1 MTRASVRS
9 VLRGEWT
16 LILHFPGIRAS
27 LHANY
32 DGPDNVRDKFLQIHG
47 KPGLR
52 DVLNQLAQYG
62 AGQQMSYQTG
72 RDLFT
77 FTVTAGMEFHPLILI
92 CHMSVTANIEQKTAS
107 RRSTIGL
114 TLTKGRREV
123 LLILGS
129 KWVLYCAIWIDC
141 CS

>member
-1 MTRASVRS
+1 MATGRVRTQFGCNVGRGLSVTRASVRG

-27 LHANY
+27 LHASY
-32 DGPDNVRDKFLQIHG
+32 DSPDNVRDKFLQIHG

-77 FTVTAGMEFHPLILI
+77 FTVTAENSLEAVDDWFD
-92 CHMSVTANIEQKTAS
+92 S
-107 RRSTIGL
+107 
-114 TLTKGRREV
+114 
-123 LLILGS
+123 
-129 KWVLYCAIWIDC
+129 D
-141 CS
+141 